1 MALAFEQ
8 QRKESDKAFAAFSV
22 YLSQGPARSLAKTA
36 AKLGRSKVLMEKWS
50 SKFEWPA
57 RVAAYNSHMALVERE
72 AAEAMVREKG
82 VDWAKRYQELREA
95 EWRERW
101 DLVVFAAE
109 VRRRWMLREE
119 RCGTL
124 EGYAR
129 LLELA
134 SKLGHSACEKATERA
149 EVTGPEGG
157 PIRVDVVAALKKIYG
172 KPLPGEVVEVQ
183 EVRSEGAATG
193 RGLAAV
199 PEAPREARA
208 LPQDAGSVRLPCG
221 GGKSGAEVG
230 RD

>member
-8 QRKESDKAFAAFSV
+8 QPKESDKAFAAFSV
-22 YLSQGPARSLAKTA
+22 YLSQGPERSLAKTA

-50 SKFEWPA
+50 SKFDWPA
-57 RVAAYNSHMALVERE
+57 RVVAFNSHMALVERE

-82 VDWAKRYQELREA
+82 VDWARRYQELREA
-95 EWRERW
+95 EWRERQN
-101 DLVVFAAE
+101 LVVFAAE
-109 VRRRWMLREE
+109 VRTRWMARAE

-134 SKLGHSACEKATERA
+134 SKLGHSACEKDPAPGQRV

-157 PIRVDVVAALKKIYG
+157 PIRVEVAAALKKIYG

-183 EVRSEGAATG
+183 EVQSSKSKVQSRDQGLLASAAT
-193 RGLAAV
+193 
-199 PEAPREARA
+199 EERE
-208 LPQDAGSVRLPCG
+208 
-221 GGKSGAEVG
+221 
-230 RD
+230 